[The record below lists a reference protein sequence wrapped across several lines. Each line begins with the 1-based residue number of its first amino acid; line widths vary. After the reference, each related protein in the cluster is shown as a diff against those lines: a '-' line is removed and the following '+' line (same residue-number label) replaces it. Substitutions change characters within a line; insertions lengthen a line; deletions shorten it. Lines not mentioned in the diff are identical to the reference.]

1 MSIEDIIK
9 GLEPDLEE
17 IKKNLEAAVLDY
29 TEDND
34 VRRMLL
40 EAAGNTG
47 KMIRPLFMLFAA
59 GEYERE
65 DRQELISS
73 AVGLEMVHNSSLIL
87 DDMIDASTA
96 KGQIRKFYGIS
107 GNKYWQEHFIC
118 GKRPLV

>member
-40 EAAGNTG
+40 EAAGNT
-47 KMIRPLFMLFAA
+47 AA
-59 GEYERE
+59 LHAARS
-65 DRQELISS
+65 RR
-73 AVGLEMVHNSSLIL
+73 V
-87 DDMIDASTA
+87 
-96 KGQIRKFYGIS
+96 
-107 GNKYWQEHFIC
+107 
-118 GKRPLV
+118 